1 MTTNARRGGLL
12 AGPMRGG
19 MARERLARPGSR
31 QSDAPPAADQ
41 VGRAASANSRI
52 GPGVTAEV
60 QGGRFHIGAGDCAV
74 IADGK
79 ISVQWQLRVLKT
91 WHSRQYDDG
100 LIRRRPTVWA
110 VDRNVGQSR
119 GRLCQLIC
127 SQSAISGPYRGWLS
141 VWQCC
146 RQRATHLH
154 KTINAGFA
162 PAMFFDFAPRKF
174 RAWRVL
180 PPACTSSGPA

>member
-1 MTTNARRGGLL
+1 MRVKWRIVVSFNAVLATHKPGSTYHSFSQYDCERKARGTAGRPRRDRRGAKAAGSTSGWRLRCARRYKIL
-12 AGPMRGG
+12 
-19 MARERLARPGSR
+19 
-31 QSDAPPAADQ
+31 
-41 VGRAASANSRI
+41 
-52 GPGVTAEV
+52 V
-60 QGGRFHIGAGDCAV
+60 QGWSR
-74 IADGK
+74 
-79 ISVQWQLRVLKT
+79 LLKH
-91 WHSRQYDDG
+91 WHSRRYNHE

-127 SQSAISGPYRGWLS
+127 SRFAISRPHRRWFF

-146 RQRATHLH
+146 RQRATHLR

-162 PAMFFDFAPRKF
+162 PAMFFDFARRKF